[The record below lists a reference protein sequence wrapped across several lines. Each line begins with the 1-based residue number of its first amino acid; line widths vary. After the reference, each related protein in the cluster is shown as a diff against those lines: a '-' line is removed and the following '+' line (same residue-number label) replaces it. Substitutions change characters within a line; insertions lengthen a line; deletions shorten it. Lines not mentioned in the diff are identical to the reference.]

1 MTNCSDGGVLGMVPG
16 LIGQIQAM
24 EVVKIVLGFAKE
36 NILTQRM
43 IIFDAR
49 SMTFRNCKI
58 RGRNKDCIACGEHDS
73 SSTSIQQQITDVSQF
88 DYADFCK
95 MNCDVVAQIQ
105 LPEANRISIEDFA
118 AVYQN
123 GE

>member
-1 MTNCSDGGVLGMVPG
+1 MVPG

-58 RGRNKDCIACGEHDS
+58 RGKNKDCIACGEAS
-73 SSTSIQQQITDVSQF
+73 EQITDVAQF

-95 MNCDVVAQIQ
+95 MNCDVVAQI
-105 LPEANRISIEDFA
+105 
-118 AVYQN
+118 
-123 GE
+123 

>member
-1 MTNCSDGGVLGMVPG
+1 MVPG

-58 RGRNKDCIACGEHDS
+58 RGKNKDCIACGGAEQA
-73 SSTSIQQQITDVSQF
+73 STQQITDVAQF

-95 MNCDVVAQIQ
+95 MNCDLVAQI
-105 LPEANRISIEDFA
+105 
-118 AVYQN
+118 
-123 GE
+123 